1 MKTTSKYNALS
12 KANEV
17 LNMEKKLTLDRYEH
31 GLLVR
36 ALYEEWHRMLERE
49 EPTEDMEEL
58 LLKVIN
64 APSIKKWRI
73 FR

>member
-1 MKTTSKYNALS
+1 MGKVKR
-12 KANEV
+12 
-17 LNMEKKLTLDRYEH
+17 LTLDRYEH

-36 ALYEEWHRMLERE
+36 ALYEEWYRMLERE

-58 LLKVIN
+58 LLKVID
-64 APSIKKWRI
+64 APNIKKWRI